1 MSTAVERTS
10 SSSVEGPG
18 LDSPSPS
25 GGGQGR
31 GLVVERSVPMAGAVE
46 LVVYHPP
53 PAVAVA
59 PGQFFQ
65 LAVSAPHT
73 ILRRPYSAAWSD
85 PAGGLIGFIF
95 NVVGAGSAWL
105 STRNEGHE
113 LDLLGPLGRGFDLEG
128 DRPAVCVAGGLG
140 IAVFPGVVQAL
151 IARGRSIIVLQG
163 ARTAAQL
170 LPASRFAGAD
180 VQVATDDGSAGHR
193 GSAVD
198 LLSNLSFA
206 HGTNLPPPDGTN
218 LPPPLRGR
226 VGVGG
231 CDILTCGP
239 TPMLT
244 ALIDAAWR
252 HEIPL
257 AAIQVALET
266 PMGCGIGTCL
276 GCAAPRAGGGYILT
290 CQDGPC
296 VRADRI
302 DWDRM
307 TDAFHG

>member
-1 MSTAVERTS
+1 MSTAVAS
-10 SSSVEGPG
+10 AV
-18 LDSPSPS
+18 
-25 GGGQGR
+25 
-31 GLVVERSVPMAGAVE
+31 VVERSVPMAGAIE
-46 LVVYHPP
+46 LVVSHPAS
-53 PAVAVA
+53 AVAVV

-85 PAGGLIGFIF
+85 PASGLIAFIF

-105 STRNEGHE
+105 AALDERDE

-128 DRPAVCVAGGLG
+128 ARPAICVAGGLG
-140 IAVFPGVVQAL
+140 IAVFPGVARAL
-151 IARGRSIIVLQG
+151 LARGRTVIMLQG

-180 VQVATDDGSAGHR
+180 TQVATDDGSAGHQ
-193 GSAVD
+193 GSIVD
-198 LLSNLSFA
+198 LLNQYF
-206 HGTNLPPPDGTN
+206 
-218 LPPPLRGR
+218 PPPLGEGR
-226 VGVGG
+226 MGAV
-231 CDILTCGP
+231 DILTCGP

-244 ALIDAAWR
+244 ALIDAAR
-252 HEIPL
+252 RLEIPL
-257 AAIQVALET
+257 STIQVALET

-276 GCAAPRAGGGYILT
+276 GCAAPRAGGGYFLT

-302 DWDRM
+302 AWDLM